1 LLKNLWLKI
10 RQKNHWTSVPHLQIF
25 FTRVEA
31 CFEEITVQV
40 RRCKWYHTFLK
51 TGADRNGRGVKV

>member
-1 LLKNLWLKI
+1 VAENQAKKI
-10 RQKNHWTSVPHLQIF
+10 IGLAFHIYNF

-31 CFEEITVQV
+31 CLEEITVQV